1 MIKSLRA
8 KPLRIIAI
16 AVLPLALLGTACSS
30 DDDGD
35 DPADTE
41 ASSDSPAD
49 TEASS
54 DAEESGGNAEVEA
67 FCDQVDEFVPAMEEM
82 IADPTS
88 GDAAALATQAQDL
101 IAAGTALAGSVDSG
115 DADRLEECTQKLS
128 EISN

>member
-35 DPADTE
+35 D
-41 ASSDSPAD
+41 PAD